1 MEFLKDLRLRLH
13 YKGLLKEVAKRKP
26 AVGRGAV
33 TWKNAK
39 QIGVLFNADEPA
51 ARKQILKYAD
61 ALRKKGKQVRI
72 LGFLTEAQEGQE
84 FAFRT
89 FSKKDIDWQFRPKG
103 EEVQA
108 FMQQSFDLMFHLGL
122 QPDFQLEYIAAL
134 SNAKL
139 RIGPPTEHTYAYDLM
154 IDVPASAGLQGF
166 IAQMESLLGK
176 TNTPYEPANAS

>member
-1 MEFLKDLRLRLH
+1 MGFLKDFRLRLH
-13 YKGLLKEVAKRKP
+13 YRGLLREVAKRKP
-26 AVGRGAV
+26 AAGRGAV

-39 QIGVLFNADEPA
+39 QIGILFNADDPST
-51 ARKQILKYAD
+51 RKQILRYAE

-103 EEVQA
+103 SEVQA
-108 FMQQSFDLMFHLGL
+108 FMKQSFDLMFHLSL

-139 RIGPPTEHTYAYDLM
+139 RVGPPTERTYAYDLM

-176 TNTPYEPANAS
+176 TNMPYEPADAT